1 MNIHAHDECMQLLT
15 TALIVENEQMRI
27 KVSLPFCFLKQNLYE
42 CGLGP
47 DGGGCEI
54 CPGHSERGQCDRNP
68 HEVH

>member
-1 MNIHAHDECMQLLT
+1 MNIHAHDEIQLLT
-15 TALIVENEQMRI
+15 TTLIVENED
-27 KVSLPFCFLKQNLYE
+27 KSLSSFLFFLKQNLYE